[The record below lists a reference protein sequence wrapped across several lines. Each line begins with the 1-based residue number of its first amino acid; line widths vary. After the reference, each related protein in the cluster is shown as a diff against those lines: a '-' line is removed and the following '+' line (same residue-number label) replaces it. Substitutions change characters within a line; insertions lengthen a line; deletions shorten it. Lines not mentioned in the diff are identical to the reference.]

1 MGIVYPLIAVF
12 LAAFFVVYLL
22 YLALVKRNIREKM
35 QTVVLPGFFFL
46 SVWAAIYFIVF

>member
-12 LAAFFVVYLL
+12 LAVLFVAYLL
-22 YLALVKRNIREKM
+22 YLALVKKDIKAKM
-35 QTVVLPGFFFL
+35 QTVVLPGVFFL